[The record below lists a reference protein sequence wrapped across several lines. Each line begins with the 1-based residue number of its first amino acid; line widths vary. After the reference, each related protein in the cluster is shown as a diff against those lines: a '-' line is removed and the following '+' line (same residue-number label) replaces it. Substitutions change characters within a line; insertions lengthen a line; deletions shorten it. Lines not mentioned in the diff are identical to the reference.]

1 MYHAPPCEARVHPH
15 IRGNT
20 WDASVKVAG
29 HRGSSPHVGNT
40 RWWPGRMPWR
50 SVHPRVWGDAGEG
63 AERCRRFIPTCGEH
77 LAEDTGFWIDHGSSP
92 RVGNTP
98 QGPHRVGLTGSS
110 PRVGTHC
117 KGIRRTEKPVHPHV
131 WGTLQDLVDYAVRVR
146 FIPNTAGSSAA
157 HGRGR
162 FIPTCGEH
170 GVYLVVSL
178 GWCGSS
184 RVWGTRYRATVL
196 GDRKRFIPTC
206 VGNTRSG
213 TESPG
218 VRPVHPHVCGEH
230 VAAVTVRVRVIGSSP
245 RVWGTHQAGRGIPP
259 GPRFI
264 PTCVGN
270 TPG

>member
-1 MYHAPPCEARVHPH
+1 
-15 IRGNT
+15 
-20 WDASVKVAG
+20 
-29 HRGSSPHVGNT
+29 
-40 RWWPGRMPWR
+40 MPWR
-50 SVHPRVWGDAGEG
+50 SVHPHVCGEHETPEKVQNDAAGSSPRVWGTPRRRHWLLD
-63 AERCRRFIPTCGEH
+63 RSRFIPTCVGNTPAGTAQGRDLPVHPHVCGEH
-77 LAEDTGFWIDHGSSP
+77 TAKALEELKKLGSSP
-92 RVGNTP
+92 R
-98 QGPHRVGLTGSS
+98 
-110 PRVGTHC
+110 
-117 KGIRRTEKPVHPHV
+117 V

-146 FIPNTAGSSAA
+146 FIPTCVGNTAGSSAA
-157 HGRGR
+157 HGRGSVH
-162 FIPTCGEH
+162 PHVCGEH

-178 GWCGSS
+178 GWYGSS
-184 RVWGTRYRATVL
+184 PRVWGTRYRATVL